1 MIIRYNGKR
10 MWRCWQSGK
19 NEWTGVEPEYSVS
32 RKEVVNRN
40 KLIAKSK
47 EELVDRIESVCKF
60 DELVANGMDRM
71 EAANVAMFG

>member
-10 MWRCWQSGK
+10 MWRCWQNG
-19 NEWTGVEPEYSVS
+19 NEWIGVEPEYSVAS
-32 RKEVVNRN
+32 KEVVARNRMV
-40 KLIAKSK
+40 AKSK
-47 EELVDRIESVCKF
+47 EELIDRIESVCKF